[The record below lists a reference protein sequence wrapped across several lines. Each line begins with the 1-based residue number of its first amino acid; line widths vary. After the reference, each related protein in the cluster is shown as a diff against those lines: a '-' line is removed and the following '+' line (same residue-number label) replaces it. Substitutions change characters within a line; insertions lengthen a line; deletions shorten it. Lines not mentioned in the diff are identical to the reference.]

1 MSTTT
6 AVAANKTDRKA
17 ILRDKRAQG
26 IAAMGLVNREGDRFL
41 VTTPTLRGKRASY
54 EVWRDVGGKIRC
66 TCLEFEE
73 QSADDQA
80 FRCEH
85 ILAVKHSL
93 RQKTSEPVTKQATDQ
108 PTSSFVAS
116 AMKDERAR
124 HEATTQQQSQSTA
137 QPETLTETAS
147 EKQTEADATAIVTT
161 TNVANAPARFGRK
174 QSEPVMQSNM
184 SVQLLAEH
192 TEEEDTMRKQNNTL
206 AAQMREEH
214 EGFNNEGFDNEAEQP
229 MNDEQIT
236 EQPRANVLPM
246 QFTNTLRQ
254 LRQPVEPSLVKTR
267 EGWTDRNG
275 NKHMV
280 EYVEWHTVADT
291 LDRVSPTWSHA
302 VKSITQIGDMVAVT
316 CAITIDGVTREGV
329 GTGTADNETGIKKA
343 EHDALKRAAI
353 KFGLARDLYQRE
365 SEVIERNGA
374 TANYDNGGSFNSSNF
389 SGGGN
394 EFPREPLAKSMADL
408 VTPKQLGM
416 IRALAR
422 EAGVDMDEE
431 CQTVMRCR
439 TEELSKRAAS
449 SLIDHLK
456 SKGTADAASGGM
468 RRAS

>member
-1 MSTTT
+1 MSTML
-6 AVAANKTDRKA
+6 AVANKTDRKA

-54 EVWRDVGGKIRC
+54 EVWRDAQGKIRC

-108 PTSSFVAS
+108 PTSSFIAS

-124 HEATTQQQSQSTA
+124 QDAATQQEPSHATA
-137 QPETLTETAS
+137 PPETLTTTAS
-147 EKQTEADATAIVTT
+147 EKQTAAQATVVPTAVIAD
-161 TNVANAPARFGRK
+161 APARFGRK
-174 QSEPVMQSNM
+174 QSEPVMQTNM
-184 SVQLLAEH
+184 PVQLLAEH
-192 TEEEDTMRKQNNTL
+192 TEEEDTMRNQNNTL

-214 EGFNNEGFDNEAEQP
+214 EGFTDEKVSQQT
-229 MNDEQIT
+229 MQDEQMN
-236 EQPRANVLPM
+236 EQPRANVVPL
-246 QFTNTLRQ
+246 QFTSTLRQ

-291 LDRVSPTWSHA
+291 LDRISPTWSHA

-343 EHDALKRAAI
+343 EHDGLKRAAI

-374 TANYDNGGSFNSSNF
+374 TPNYDNGGNGNGGSF
-389 SGGGN
+389 GGN
-394 EFPREPLAKSMADL
+394 DFPREPLAKSMADL

-456 SKGTADAASGGM
+456 SKGTDAAANGGM